1 MIAGIVALAGF
12 LLLLVG
18 TVTYHTAVTT
28 AFVLAAL
35 WYWGIYHLALW
46 IVGNQNDGWA
56 VLIAAVVGTGLLVAG
71 VVEYFSDR
79 NNKNIRESLDG

>member
-1 MIAGIVALAGF
+1 MIAAIVALAGF

-18 TVTYHTAVTT
+18 TVAYHTAMTT

-46 IVGNQNDGWA
+46 MVGRQNDGWA
-56 VLIAAVVGTGLLVAG
+56 LLIAAVVGTGLLVAG
-71 VVEYFSDR
+71 VVEYFSGD
-79 NNKNIRESLDG
+79 KNTRESLDG